1 VLTVVIIVVV
11 FAIFVIGIFLRRLI
25 ARGYR
30 RELQA
35 WATSRG
41 WTYRET
47 GGGDWAN
54 YLPQGERRTGV
65 EYELDRDWEGHVLTL
80 ADYWYEIVHQDE
92 HGATNTRTEHLTVMV
107 VQLAMAYPSLV
118 LHSRT
123 LGGLGLG
130 VAKAVGMHTD
140 NLTGIPEFDSHYRV
154 EASWPG
160 ASEVLTTQVVQ
171 ATLQGHLP
179 AWQLHGNS
187 LIVSWPGQ
195 INVPDLDQHLSW
207 VLALALQLDKPS

>member
-1 VLTVVIIVVV
+1 VLGILILAAVL
-11 FAIFVIGIFLRRLI
+11 AIFGILIFLRLVI

-41 WTYRET
+41 WTYREA
-47 GGGDWAN
+47 GGGEWAS

-65 EYELDRDWEGHVLTL
+65 QYELDGLWEGRQLTL
-80 ADYWYEIVHQDE
+80 ADYWYEIVHRDD
-92 HGATNTRTEHLTVMV
+92 HGSTTSTEHMAVMV
-107 VQLAMAYPSLV
+107 VQLATGYPSLV

-123 LGGLGLG
+123 FGSLGLG
-130 VAKAVGMHTD
+130 VARAVGMRPA
-140 NLTGIPEFDSHYRV
+140 NLTGTPEFDNHYQV

-179 AWQLHGNS
+179 AWQLQGTY

-195 INVPDLDQHLSW
+195 INVPDLDQHLSR
-207 VLALALQLDKPS
+207 VLALALQLDKSS